1 MKMKLVKLAHPSQV
15 REVGPG
21 DLDRLL
27 AQGWVEIKKPV
38 NRNARKQRL
47 FRQRRKLLGQKRI
60 AAYLDMADAEALLAA
75 RLPGET
81 VAQLLMRLLRVN
93 SENHIPDRDK

>member
-1 MKMKLVKLAHPSQV
+1 MKTGTKLAHPSQC

-27 AQGWVEIKKPV
+27 QQGWVELKGTV
-38 NRNARKQRL
+38 NRNARKQRV
-47 FRQRRKLLGQKRI
+47 FRLRRKALGQKRI

-81 VAQLLMRLLRVN
+81 VAQLLMRLLRAS
-93 SENHIPDRDK
+93 SENSKADIEK